1 MITIRVWTN
10 YAKSGDQPTP
20 QVQLMDLEEYLRG
33 VVPYEMS
40 PSNPLEALKA
50 QAVAAR
56 TYALATLPSSEE
68 DLRPDGHPRHG
79 DMADVCTTDHCQ
91 AWSAKTY
98 KSTDAAVLYTA
109 GQYLKFQD
117 RIATAYFFGHC
128 GGRTNT
134 PAEAGWPGSAPWC
147 QPVECLCKPPR
158 PPHNHGVGM
167 CQDGAMLMAG
177 RGYDYEMILNH
188 YYTNVALA
196 VTGVAQSVPPGQLGY
211 NSQYV
216 LMSQTAGP
224 DVWATLA
231 PYALKFRVTSGFSH
245 DDALRVHGD
254 KHTITI
260 LGSAGQ
266 AWSVQA
272 DLEQFLRQVAPS
284 NVAVERAEAATLA
297 DLAAKLADCITKDNP
312 LAYR

>member
-1 MITIRVWTN
+1 MMIRVWTN
-10 YAKSGDQPTP
+10 YFKSGDQPTP
-20 QVQLMDLEEYLRG
+20 EVQLMDLEEYLRG

-40 PSNPLEALKA
+40 PFHPLEALKA

-56 TYALATLPSSEE
+56 TYAMATLA
-68 DLRPDGHPRHG
+68 PDGHPRHG
-79 DMADVCTTDHCQ
+79 DVADVCATDHCQ
-91 AWSAKTY
+91 AWSARTY
-98 KSTDAAVLYTA
+98 ESTDAAVLYTA
-109 GQYLKFQD
+109 GQYLKFGE

-134 PAEAGWPGSAPWC
+134 PAQAGWPGSVPWC

-158 PPHNHGVGM
+158 PPYNHGVGM
-167 CQDGAMLMAG
+167 CQDGAVLMAG

-196 VTGVAQSVPPGQLGY
+196 VAGVTLPPDSLGY

-231 PYALKFRVTSGFSH
+231 PYALQFRVTSGFSH

-254 KHTITI
+254 QHTITI

-266 AWSVQA
+266 AWSVPA
-272 DLEQFLRQVAPS
+272 DLEQFLRQVAPA
-284 NVAVERAEAATLA
+284 NVTVERVEAATLA
-297 DLAAKLADCITKDNP
+297 ELAARLQDCITQENP
-312 LAYR
+312 LAYRS

>member
-1 MITIRVWTN
+1 MTTIRVWTN
-10 YAKSGDQPTP
+10 YAKSGDQPP
-20 QVQLMDLEEYLRG
+20 PEVQLMDLEEYLRG

-40 PSNPLEALKA
+40 PDWPPEALKA

-56 TYALATLPSSEE
+56 TYAMATLP
-68 DLRPDGHPRHG
+68 PDGRSRHG
-79 DMADVCTTDHCQ
+79 DIADVCTTDHCQ
-91 AWSAKTY
+91 AWSANTHP
-98 KSTDAAVLYTA
+98 STDAAVLSTA
-109 GQYLKFQD
+109 GQYLRFGNKL
-117 RIATAYFFGHC
+117 ATAYFFGHC

-134 PAEAGWPGSAPWC
+134 PAEAGWGGSAPWC
-147 QPVECLCKPPR
+147 QPVECLCQPPR

-167 CQDGAMLMAG
+167 CQDGAKLMAE
-177 RGYDYEMILNH
+177 RGYDYAMILNH
-188 YYTNVALA
+188 YYAGVTLA
-196 VTGVAQSVPPGQLGY
+196 VAGANVPPGQFGY

-216 LMSQTAGP
+216 LMSQAAGP
-224 DVWATLA
+224 DVWTTLA

-266 AWSVQA
+266 PWSVQA

-284 NVAVERAEAATLA
+284 NVTVERVEAATLA
-297 DLAAKLADCITKDNP
+297 DLAAKLQDCITKENP
-312 LAYR
+312 LAYRG